1 MINPPDDGT
10 RETDVTIDARLVV
23 SGAAGTLAEATTS
36 DVATVSVT
44 REGVDASE
52 HGDVG
57 GSGSLTIET
66 G

>member
-1 MINPPDDGT
+1 MTPYA
-10 RETDVTIDARLVV
+10 IDARLVV
-23 SGAAGTLAEATTS
+23 SGAAGTLAEATTT
-36 DVATVSVT
+36 DVATVTVT

>member
-23 SGAAGTLAEATTS
+23 SDAAGTLAEATTT

-44 REGVDASE
+44 CEGVDASE

-66 G
+66 A

>member
-1 MINPPDDGT
+1 M
-10 RETDVTIDARLVV
+10 TIDARLVV
-23 SGAAGTLAEATTS
+23 SSAAGTLAEATTT

-44 REGVDASE
+44 REGLDASE

-66 G
+66 A